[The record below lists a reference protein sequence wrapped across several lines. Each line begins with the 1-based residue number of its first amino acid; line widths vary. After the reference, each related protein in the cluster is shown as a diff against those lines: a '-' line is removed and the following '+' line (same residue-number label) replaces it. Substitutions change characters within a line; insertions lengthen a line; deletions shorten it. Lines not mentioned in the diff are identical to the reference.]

1 MKPLSLL
8 LLLALLSAC
17 AAQSPTV
24 TRSGFLQPGATIA
37 VRNISGDINAFAP
50 ARGQMSNQ
58 YTIST
63 YEPPGIPHTG
73 ISVRPLLVLA
83 QARAPGVRF
92 LVRGPAST
100 AMDLSTQQG
109 NLNIADFEGIVNV
122 HTGRG
127 DIKMLIPLYGN
138 ASVGTGNMSIIF
150 ASTDWPGTLHF
161 NAGTGNIELYVNEHA
176 KAHVRMHTGNG
187 TVFSDFNLRGTS
199 QGTSETIDAVINGG
213 GPRSIDVEVHTGSIR
228 LMQLKPQV

>member
-1 MKPLSLL
+1 MKRFPLL
-8 LLLALLSAC
+8 LLFALLTAC
-17 AAQSPTV
+17 AGQPPTV
-24 TRSGFLQPGATIA
+24 TRTGILQPGATIV
-37 VRNISGDINAFAP
+37 VRNTAGDVNAFAP
-50 ARGQMSNQ
+50 ARGQPSNQ

-63 YEPPGIPHTG
+63 YEPPGIPHT
-73 ISVRPLLVLA
+73 SVTVRSLLILA

-92 LVRGPAST
+92 LVRGPAGTSL
-100 AMDLSTQQG
+100 DINTQQG
-109 NLNIADFEGIVNV
+109 NINIADYEGIVNV

-150 ASTDWPGTLHF
+150 ASTDWPRTLRY
-161 NAGTGNIELYVNEHA
+161 NAGNGNIELYVNEHA
-176 KAHVRMHTGNG
+176 QAHVRMHTDNG

-199 QGTSETIDAVINGG
+199 KGTSETIESAINGG
-213 GPRSIDVEVHTGSIR
+213 GPRSIDVEVHNGSIR